1 MPLLTLR
8 LLRLRSSAERFAQLL
23 FKEPVRPTKN
33 DVPSLAGV
41 DYDLMLLLRTENE
54 SIPSSLRSIIQQEYK
69 IIVGIPSKLLS
80 AYPQRNRK
88 LLEQAPYAK
97 LTGSL
102 DNPHVPESSQNLE
115 LSPNLLRF
123 MKQKFVDV
131 AARRGGDAK
140 IVGNVVQP
148 SPAVLDHEHTTV
160 AGTDTWQ
167 EIAIVHYA
175 SIVHFCDM
183 LADRDDQ
190 AINARFRLLA
200 LADTLLLCT
209 TEIDLNE
216 IRTKAAL

>member
-1 MPLLTLR
+1 MLLTISLCFPKGSGDRVWDASAENAQVRSRRHGDVVNGPLLTPRSVKKKSLYTVNPSRAISEKNVRCFTQLIEVSIMPLLTLR

-23 FKEPVRPTKN
+23 FKEPGVQIVVASKPRYLVVRPTKN

-123 MKQKFVDV
+123 MK
-131 AARRGGDAK
+131 
-140 IVGNVVQP
+140 
-148 SPAVLDHEHTTV
+148 
-160 AGTDTWQ
+160 
-167 EIAIVHYA
+167 
-175 SIVHFCDM
+175 
-183 LADRDDQ
+183 
-190 AINARFRLLA
+190 
-200 LADTLLLCT
+200 
-209 TEIDLNE
+209 
-216 IRTKAAL
+216 